1 MDLRTRLLQAEAAA
15 GLPTGPPAGTDA
27 TAPVTE
33 DDLATLPA
41 PVVRYLRFMGVP
53 GRPRDWSFR
62 TRFRGRFRLRP
73 GQRWMPLDAWQYNGA
88 VDVVRIFEMRLRF
101 AGLVPMVGSDTYLRG
116 HGRMLGK
123 LANVVTVADGQG
135 PEFDIGE
142 LSTWVNDAVL
152 LAPSMLLGPATEWA
166 EVQDRSFDVTFSDA
180 GLTVRAR
187 VSLDERGAPVNF
199 STTDRYAALPGG
211 PVQARWTT
219 PITGWGE
226 VGGRPLP
233 TGGAAIWHLEDGDF
247 TYAEARF
254 VPGTV
259 EYNVGP
265 GRG

>member
-1 MDLRTRLLQAEAAA
+1 M
-15 GLPTGPPAGTDA
+15 PTGAPAGAGA

-33 DDLATLPA
+33 DDLAKLPA
-41 PVVRYLRFMGVP
+41 PVVRYLRFMGLP

-62 TRFRGRFRLRP
+62 ARFRGRFRLRP

-101 AGLVPMVGSDTYLRG
+101 AGVVPMVGSDTYLRG

-135 PEFDIGE
+135 PEFDAGE
-142 LSTWVNDAVL
+142 LSSWVNDAVL
-152 LAPSMLLGPATEWA
+152 LAPSMLLGPATGWA
-166 EVQDRSFDVTFSDA
+166 GVDDRSFDVTFSDA

-187 VSLDERGAPVNF
+187 VSLDDRGAPVNF

-211 PVQARWTT
+211 PVRARWTT
-219 PITGWGE
+219 PIAGWEE
-226 VGGRPLP
+226 VGGRPVP
-233 TGGAAIWHLEDGDF
+233 TGGAAVWHLEDGDF